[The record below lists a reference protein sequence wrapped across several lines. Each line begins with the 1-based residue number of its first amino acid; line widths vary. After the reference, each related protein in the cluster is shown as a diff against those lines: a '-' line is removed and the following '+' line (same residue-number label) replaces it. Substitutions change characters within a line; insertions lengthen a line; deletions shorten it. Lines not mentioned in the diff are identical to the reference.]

1 MIGQI
6 LSNNNEKYYRNFT
19 QTFSPSKQPPTHPH
33 PHLCAVEKKRL
44 AASLMTDEGDKWGS
58 PSSRHTSKDS

>member
-1 MIGQI
+1 MCAFA
-6 LSNNNEKYYRNFT
+6 S
-19 QTFSPSKQPPTHPH
+19 THPH

-44 AASLMTDEGDKWGS
+44 AASLMTDEGDEWGS